1 MKKVNNNF
9 KLYTQIEINEKLA
22 QLVRLLISLNAF
34 GSLDLKDYNLIC
46 MVLSNTFNV
55 DIENLE
61 CISSSKK

>member
-46 MVLSNTFNV
+46 MVLSNAFNV

-61 CISSSKK
+61 CISSSEK